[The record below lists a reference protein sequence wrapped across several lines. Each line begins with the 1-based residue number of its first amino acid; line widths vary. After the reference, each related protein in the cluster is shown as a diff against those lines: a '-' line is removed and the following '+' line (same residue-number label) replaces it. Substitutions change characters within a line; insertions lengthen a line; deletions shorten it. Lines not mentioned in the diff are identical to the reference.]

1 MSKMISITLALIGGF
16 TSLIVYGLLT
26 LFIFVDFRSIH
37 TDILFYFQLFQDI
50 GGILIIIGAILAT
63 GNKNYIWIV
72 IYCGVLFTFISLIL
86 FVIVQSSG
94 NLFIYTSDPYIL
106 NFIYV
111 IIIFFTNG
119 TTFGLIAATNLLVQ
133 RGGK

>member
-1 MSKMISITLALIGGF
+1 II
-16 TSLIVYGLLT
+16 YGLLL
-26 LFIFVDFRSIH
+26 LFIFKDFSSIN
-37 TDILFYFQLFQDI
+37 TNILFYFQLFQDI
-50 GGILIIIGAILAT
+50 GGIFIIIGAILAT
-63 GNKNYIWIV
+63 RNKNNAWIV
-72 IYCGVLFTFISLIL
+72 IYCGVIFTFISLIL

-94 NLFIYTSDPYIL
+94 NLFIYTSDPYTL

-119 TTFGLIAATNLLVQ
+119 TTFGLIAATNLLVR